1 MKKHNY
7 FVKLAALALAL
18 VLTLSLTACG
28 GSNTDNSGDNAGDE
42 QKPVVK
48 IAVPNDT
55 TNEARA
61 LLLLQENGI
70 IKLKDGVGIT
80 ATKNDI
86 EENPYNVEIV
96 EAEAAQLPNQLQD
109 VDYAV
114 INSNYAISAG
124 LNPVNDSLLIEGSA
138 SAYANILTVKEGN
151 ENEPKILALK
161 AALESQQ
168 VVDFINE
175 TYNGSVISVVENP
188 TDGYDA
194 TVDYDALNG
203 ETITIAATPA
213 PHAEILE
220 VVKTILAD
228 KGITLNIQVFNDYVQ
243 PNLALSEKELDANF
257 FQHKPY
263 LDTFSKE
270 HKLNLAVLTAV
281 HLEPMGV
288 YSKSIKNVADLPD
301 GAKIAV
307 PNDPT
312 NGGRALKV
320 LETAGIL
327 KVRPEAGI
335 LASPADIVDN
345 PKHVKIV
352 EVEAA
357 QLPRA
362 LDDVDAAVINSNYAL
377 AAKLNPTKDA
387 IAIESKD
394 SPYANVVVVR
404 AGDENRPELQKLK
417 NALLTP
423 EVKKFL
429 EEKYQG
435 AVVPAF

>member
-1 MKKHNY
+1 MQLKKL
-7 FVKLAALALAL
+7 FAALAVSGGLVFTLAGCGDKAPAEKTAAPAQTAAVEL
-18 VLTLSLTACG
+18 KIGVSPVPHADIINFVAPTL
-28 GSNTDNSGDNAGDE
+28 E
-42 QKPVVK
+42 
-48 IAVPNDT
+48 
-55 TNEARA
+55 
-61 LLLLQENGI
+61 
-70 IKLKDGVGIT
+70 
-80 ATKNDI
+80 
-86 EENPYNVEIV
+86 
-96 EAEAAQLPNQLQD
+96 
-109 VDYAV
+109 
-114 INSNYAISAG
+114 
-124 LNPVNDSLLIEGSA
+124 
-138 SAYANILTVKEGN
+138 KEGV
-151 ENEPKILALK
+151 KVK
-161 AALESQQ
+161 
-168 VVDFINE
+168 
-175 TYNGSVISVVENP
+175 VIE
-188 TDGYDA
+188 
-194 TVDYDALNG
+194 
-203 ETITIAATPA
+203 
-213 PHAEILE
+213 
-220 VVKTILAD
+220 
-228 KGITLNIQVFNDYVQ
+228 FNDYVQ
-243 PNLALSEKELDANF
+243 PNLALAEKELDANF

-345 PKHVKIV
+345 PKQVKIV

>member
-1 MKKHNY
+1 MQLKKL
-7 FVKLAALALAL
+7 FAALAVSGGLVFTLAGCGDKAPAEKTAAPAQTAAVEL
-18 VLTLSLTACG
+18 KIGVSPVPHADIINFVAPTL
-28 GSNTDNSGDNAGDE
+28 E
-42 QKPVVK
+42 
-48 IAVPNDT
+48 
-55 TNEARA
+55 
-61 LLLLQENGI
+61 
-70 IKLKDGVGIT
+70 
-80 ATKNDI
+80 
-86 EENPYNVEIV
+86 
-96 EAEAAQLPNQLQD
+96 
-109 VDYAV
+109 
-114 INSNYAISAG
+114 
-124 LNPVNDSLLIEGSA
+124 
-138 SAYANILTVKEGN
+138 KEGV
-151 ENEPKILALK
+151 KVK
-161 AALESQQ
+161 
-168 VVDFINE
+168 
-175 TYNGSVISVVENP
+175 VIE
-188 TDGYDA
+188 
-194 TVDYDALNG
+194 
-203 ETITIAATPA
+203 
-213 PHAEILE
+213 
-220 VVKTILAD
+220 
-228 KGITLNIQVFNDYVQ
+228 FNDYVQ

-394 SPYANVVVVR
+394 SPYAKVVVVR

>member
-1 MKKHNY
+1 MQLKKL
-7 FVKLAALALAL
+7 FAALAVSGGLVFTLAGCGDKAPAEK
-18 VLTLSLTACG
+18 TAAPAQTAAVELKIG
-28 GSNTDNSGDNAGDE
+28 VS
-42 QKPVVK
+42 PVPH
-48 IAVPNDT
+48 AD
-55 TNEARA
+55 
-61 LLLLQENGI
+61 I
-70 IKLKDGVGIT
+70 INFVAPML
-80 ATKNDI
+80 
-86 EENPYNVEIV
+86 E
-96 EAEAAQLPNQLQD
+96 
-109 VDYAV
+109 
-114 INSNYAISAG
+114 
-124 LNPVNDSLLIEGSA
+124 
-138 SAYANILTVKEGN
+138 KEGV
-151 ENEPKILALK
+151 KVK
-161 AALESQQ
+161 
-168 VVDFINE
+168 
-175 TYNGSVISVVENP
+175 VIE
-188 TDGYDA
+188 
-194 TVDYDALNG
+194 
-203 ETITIAATPA
+203 
-213 PHAEILE
+213 
-220 VVKTILAD
+220 
-228 KGITLNIQVFNDYVQ
+228 FNDYVQ
-243 PNLALSEKELDANF
+243 PNLALAEKELDANF

-394 SPYANVVVVR
+394 SPDANVVVVR

>member
-1 MKKHNY
+1 MQLKKL
-7 FVKLAALALAL
+7 FAALAVSGGLVFTLAGCGDKAPAEKTAAPAQTAAVEL
-18 VLTLSLTACG
+18 KIGVSPVPHADIINFVAPTL
-28 GSNTDNSGDNAGDE
+28 E
-42 QKPVVK
+42 
-48 IAVPNDT
+48 
-55 TNEARA
+55 
-61 LLLLQENGI
+61 
-70 IKLKDGVGIT
+70 
-80 ATKNDI
+80 
-86 EENPYNVEIV
+86 
-96 EAEAAQLPNQLQD
+96 
-109 VDYAV
+109 
-114 INSNYAISAG
+114 
-124 LNPVNDSLLIEGSA
+124 
-138 SAYANILTVKEGN
+138 KEGV
-151 ENEPKILALK
+151 KVK
-161 AALESQQ
+161 
-168 VVDFINE
+168 
-175 TYNGSVISVVENP
+175 VIE
-188 TDGYDA
+188 
-194 TVDYDALNG
+194 
-203 ETITIAATPA
+203 
-213 PHAEILE
+213 
-220 VVKTILAD
+220 
-228 KGITLNIQVFNDYVQ
+228 FNDYVQ

-312 NGGRALKV
+312 TGGRALKV

>member
-1 MKKHNY
+1 MQLKKL
-7 FVKLAALALAL
+7 FAALAVSGGLVFTLAGCGDKAPAEKAAAPAQTAAVEL
-18 VLTLSLTACG
+18 KIGVSPVPHADIINFVAPTL
-28 GSNTDNSGDNAGDE
+28 E
-42 QKPVVK
+42 
-48 IAVPNDT
+48 
-55 TNEARA
+55 
-61 LLLLQENGI
+61 
-70 IKLKDGVGIT
+70 
-80 ATKNDI
+80 
-86 EENPYNVEIV
+86 
-96 EAEAAQLPNQLQD
+96 
-109 VDYAV
+109 
-114 INSNYAISAG
+114 
-124 LNPVNDSLLIEGSA
+124 
-138 SAYANILTVKEGN
+138 KEGV
-151 ENEPKILALK
+151 KVK
-161 AALESQQ
+161 
-168 VVDFINE
+168 
-175 TYNGSVISVVENP
+175 VIE
-188 TDGYDA
+188 
-194 TVDYDALNG
+194 
-203 ETITIAATPA
+203 
-213 PHAEILE
+213 
-220 VVKTILAD
+220 
-228 KGITLNIQVFNDYVQ
+228 FNDYVQ

-270 HKLNLAVLTAV
+270 HKLNLAVLAAV

-327 KVRPEAGI
+327 KDRPEAGI

>member
-1 MKKHNY
+1 MQLKKL
-7 FVKLAALALAL
+7 FAALAVSGGLVFTLAGCGDKAPAEKTAAPAQTAAVEL
-18 VLTLSLTACG
+18 KIGVSPVPHADIVNFVAPTLKNQG
-28 GSNTDNSGDNAGDE
+28 IE
-42 QKPVVK
+42 VK
-48 IAVPNDT
+48 
-55 TNEARA
+55 
-61 LLLLQENGI
+61 
-70 IKLKDGVGIT
+70 
-80 ATKNDI
+80 
-86 EENPYNVEIV
+86 
-96 EAEAAQLPNQLQD
+96 
-109 VDYAV
+109 
-114 INSNYAISAG
+114 
-124 LNPVNDSLLIEGSA
+124 
-138 SAYANILTVKEGN
+138 
-151 ENEPKILALK
+151 
-161 AALESQQ
+161 
-168 VVDFINE
+168 
-175 TYNGSVISVVENP
+175 VVE
-188 TDGYDA
+188 
-194 TVDYDALNG
+194 
-203 ETITIAATPA
+203 
-213 PHAEILE
+213 
-220 VVKTILAD
+220 
-228 KGITLNIQVFNDYVQ
+228 FSDYVQ
-243 PNLALSEKELDANF
+243 PNLSLADKELDANF

-263 LDTFSKE
+263 LDEFAESRGL
-270 HKLNLAVLTAV
+270 KLESLVAV

>member
-1 MKKHNY
+1 MQLKKL
-7 FVKLAALALAL
+7 FAALAVSGGLVFTLAGCGDKAPAEKAAAPAQTAAVEL
-18 VLTLSLTACG
+18 KIGVSPVPHADIINFVAPTL
-28 GSNTDNSGDNAGDE
+28 E
-42 QKPVVK
+42 
-48 IAVPNDT
+48 
-55 TNEARA
+55 
-61 LLLLQENGI
+61 
-70 IKLKDGVGIT
+70 
-80 ATKNDI
+80 
-86 EENPYNVEIV
+86 
-96 EAEAAQLPNQLQD
+96 
-109 VDYAV
+109 
-114 INSNYAISAG
+114 
-124 LNPVNDSLLIEGSA
+124 
-138 SAYANILTVKEGN
+138 KEGV
-151 ENEPKILALK
+151 KVK
-161 AALESQQ
+161 
-168 VVDFINE
+168 
-175 TYNGSVISVVENP
+175 VIE
-188 TDGYDA
+188 
-194 TVDYDALNG
+194 
-203 ETITIAATPA
+203 
-213 PHAEILE
+213 
-220 VVKTILAD
+220 
-228 KGITLNIQVFNDYVQ
+228 FNDYVQ

-270 HKLNLAVLTAV
+270 HKLNLAVLAAV

-320 LETAGIL
+320 LETSGIL

>member
-1 MKKHNY
+1 MQLKKL
-7 FVKLAALALAL
+7 FAALAVSGGLVFTLAGCGDKAPAEKTAAPAQTAAVEL
-18 VLTLSLTACG
+18 KIGVSPVPHADIINFVAPTL
-28 GSNTDNSGDNAGDE
+28 E
-42 QKPVVK
+42 
-48 IAVPNDT
+48 
-55 TNEARA
+55 
-61 LLLLQENGI
+61 
-70 IKLKDGVGIT
+70 
-80 ATKNDI
+80 
-86 EENPYNVEIV
+86 
-96 EAEAAQLPNQLQD
+96 
-109 VDYAV
+109 
-114 INSNYAISAG
+114 
-124 LNPVNDSLLIEGSA
+124 
-138 SAYANILTVKEGN
+138 KEGV
-151 ENEPKILALK
+151 KVK
-161 AALESQQ
+161 
-168 VVDFINE
+168 
-175 TYNGSVISVVENP
+175 VIE
-188 TDGYDA
+188 
-194 TVDYDALNG
+194 
-203 ETITIAATPA
+203 
-213 PHAEILE
+213 
-220 VVKTILAD
+220 
-228 KGITLNIQVFNDYVQ
+228 FNDYVQ

-281 HLEPMGV
+281 LLEPMGV

>member
-1 MKKHNY
+1 MQLKKL
-7 FVKLAALALAL
+7 FAALAVSGGLVFTLAGCGDKAPAEKTAAPAQTAAVEL
-18 VLTLSLTACG
+18 KIGVSPVPHADIINFVAPTL
-28 GSNTDNSGDNAGDE
+28 E
-42 QKPVVK
+42 
-48 IAVPNDT
+48 
-55 TNEARA
+55 
-61 LLLLQENGI
+61 
-70 IKLKDGVGIT
+70 
-80 ATKNDI
+80 
-86 EENPYNVEIV
+86 
-96 EAEAAQLPNQLQD
+96 
-109 VDYAV
+109 
-114 INSNYAISAG
+114 
-124 LNPVNDSLLIEGSA
+124 
-138 SAYANILTVKEGN
+138 KEGV
-151 ENEPKILALK
+151 KVK
-161 AALESQQ
+161 
-168 VVDFINE
+168 
-175 TYNGSVISVVENP
+175 VIE
-188 TDGYDA
+188 
-194 TVDYDALNG
+194 
-203 ETITIAATPA
+203 
-213 PHAEILE
+213 
-220 VVKTILAD
+220 
-228 KGITLNIQVFNDYVQ
+228 FNDYVQ
-243 PNLALSEKELDANF
+243 PNLALAEKELDANF

-288 YSKSIKNVADLPD
+288 YSKLIKNVADLPD

>member
-1 MKKHNY
+1 MQLKKL
-7 FVKLAALALAL
+7 FAALAVSGGLVFTLAGCGDKAPAEKTAAPAQTAAVEL
-18 VLTLSLTACG
+18 KIGVSPVPHADIINFVAPTL
-28 GSNTDNSGDNAGDE
+28 E
-42 QKPVVK
+42 
-48 IAVPNDT
+48 
-55 TNEARA
+55 
-61 LLLLQENGI
+61 
-70 IKLKDGVGIT
+70 
-80 ATKNDI
+80 
-86 EENPYNVEIV
+86 
-96 EAEAAQLPNQLQD
+96 
-109 VDYAV
+109 
-114 INSNYAISAG
+114 
-124 LNPVNDSLLIEGSA
+124 
-138 SAYANILTVKEGN
+138 KEGV
-151 ENEPKILALK
+151 KVK
-161 AALESQQ
+161 
-168 VVDFINE
+168 
-175 TYNGSVISVVENP
+175 VIE
-188 TDGYDA
+188 
-194 TVDYDALNG
+194 
-203 ETITIAATPA
+203 
-213 PHAEILE
+213 
-220 VVKTILAD
+220 
-228 KGITLNIQVFNDYVQ
+228 FNDYVQ

-377 AAKLNPTKDA
+377 TAKLNPTKDA

>member
-1 MKKHNY
+1 MQLKKL
-7 FVKLAALALAL
+7 FAALAVSGGLVFTLAGCGDKAPAEKAAAPAQTAAVAL
-18 VLTLSLTACG
+18 KIGVSPVPHADIINFVAPTL
-28 GSNTDNSGDNAGDE
+28 E
-42 QKPVVK
+42 
-48 IAVPNDT
+48 
-55 TNEARA
+55 
-61 LLLLQENGI
+61 
-70 IKLKDGVGIT
+70 
-80 ATKNDI
+80 
-86 EENPYNVEIV
+86 
-96 EAEAAQLPNQLQD
+96 
-109 VDYAV
+109 
-114 INSNYAISAG
+114 
-124 LNPVNDSLLIEGSA
+124 
-138 SAYANILTVKEGN
+138 KEGV
-151 ENEPKILALK
+151 KVK
-161 AALESQQ
+161 
-168 VVDFINE
+168 
-175 TYNGSVISVVENP
+175 VIE
-188 TDGYDA
+188 
-194 TVDYDALNG
+194 
-203 ETITIAATPA
+203 
-213 PHAEILE
+213 
-220 VVKTILAD
+220 
-228 KGITLNIQVFNDYVQ
+228 FNDYVQ

-270 HKLNLAVLTAV
+270 HKLNLAVLAAV

-404 AGDENRPELQKLK
+404 AGDENHPELQKLK

>member
-1 MKKHNY
+1 MQLKKL
-7 FVKLAALALAL
+7 FAALAVSGGLVFTLAGCGDKAPAEK
-18 VLTLSLTACG
+18 TAAPAQTAAVELKIG
-28 GSNTDNSGDNAGDE
+28 VS
-42 QKPVVK
+42 PV
-48 IAVPNDT
+48 
-55 TNEARA
+55 
-61 LLLLQENGI
+61 
-70 IKLKDGVGIT
+70 
-80 ATKNDI
+80 
-86 EENPYNVEIV
+86 
-96 EAEAAQLPNQLQD
+96 
-109 VDYAV
+109 
-114 INSNYAISAG
+114 
-124 LNPVNDSLLIEGSA
+124 
-138 SAYANILTVKEGN
+138 
-151 ENEPKILALK
+151 
-161 AALESQQ
+161 
-168 VVDFINE
+168 
-175 TYNGSVISVVENP
+175 
-188 TDGYDA
+188 
-194 TVDYDALNG
+194 
-203 ETITIAATPA
+203 
-213 PHAEILE
+213 PHADIINFVAPTLE
-220 VVKTILAD
+220 
-228 KGITLNIQVFNDYVQ
+228 
-243 PNLALSEKELDANF
+243 
-257 FQHKPY
+257 
-263 LDTFSKE
+263 
-270 HKLNLAVLTAV
+270 
-281 HLEPMGV
+281 
-288 YSKSIKNVADLPD
+288 
-301 GAKIAV
+301 
-307 PNDPT
+307 
-312 NGGRALKV
+312 KV

>member
-1 MKKHNY
+1 MQLKKL
-7 FVKLAALALAL
+7 FAALAVSGGLVFTLAGCGDKAPAEKTAAPAQTAAVEL
-18 VLTLSLTACG
+18 KIGVSPVPHADIINFVAPTL
-28 GSNTDNSGDNAGDE
+28 E
-42 QKPVVK
+42 
-48 IAVPNDT
+48 
-55 TNEARA
+55 
-61 LLLLQENGI
+61 
-70 IKLKDGVGIT
+70 
-80 ATKNDI
+80 
-86 EENPYNVEIV
+86 
-96 EAEAAQLPNQLQD
+96 
-109 VDYAV
+109 
-114 INSNYAISAG
+114 
-124 LNPVNDSLLIEGSA
+124 
-138 SAYANILTVKEGN
+138 KEGV
-151 ENEPKILALK
+151 KVK
-161 AALESQQ
+161 
-168 VVDFINE
+168 
-175 TYNGSVISVVENP
+175 VIE
-188 TDGYDA
+188 
-194 TVDYDALNG
+194 
-203 ETITIAATPA
+203 
-213 PHAEILE
+213 
-220 VVKTILAD
+220 
-228 KGITLNIQVFNDYVQ
+228 FNDYVQ

-281 HLEPMGV
+281 HLEPMGG

>member
-1 MKKHNY
+1 MQLKKL
-7 FVKLAALALAL
+7 FAALAVSGGLVFTLAGCGDKAPAEKTAAPAQTAAVEL
-18 VLTLSLTACG
+18 KIGVSPVPHADIINFVAPTL
-28 GSNTDNSGDNAGDE
+28 E
-42 QKPVVK
+42 
-48 IAVPNDT
+48 
-55 TNEARA
+55 
-61 LLLLQENGI
+61 
-70 IKLKDGVGIT
+70 
-80 ATKNDI
+80 
-86 EENPYNVEIV
+86 
-96 EAEAAQLPNQLQD
+96 
-109 VDYAV
+109 
-114 INSNYAISAG
+114 
-124 LNPVNDSLLIEGSA
+124 
-138 SAYANILTVKEGN
+138 KEGV
-151 ENEPKILALK
+151 KVK
-161 AALESQQ
+161 
-168 VVDFINE
+168 
-175 TYNGSVISVVENP
+175 VIE
-188 TDGYDA
+188 
-194 TVDYDALNG
+194 
-203 ETITIAATPA
+203 
-213 PHAEILE
+213 
-220 VVKTILAD
+220 
-228 KGITLNIQVFNDYVQ
+228 FNDYVQ

-281 HLEPMGV
+281 H
-288 YSKSIKNVADLPD
+288 LPD

>member
-1 MKKHNY
+1 MSIANLITRT
-7 FVKLAALALAL
+7 FTGAAAAAVLAF
-18 VLTLSLTACG
+18 G
-28 GSNTDNSGDNAGDE
+28 F
-42 QKPVVK
+42 
-48 IAVPNDT
+48 
-55 TNEARA
+55 
-61 LLLLQENGI
+61 
-70 IKLKDGVGIT
+70 
-80 ATKNDI
+80 
-86 EENPYNVEIV
+86 
-96 EAEAAQLPNQLQD
+96 
-109 VDYAV
+109 
-114 INSNYAISAG
+114 SAG
-124 LNPVNDSLLIEGSA
+124 AAAADKVIRIGVTPVPHADIVNFIKPQLE
-138 SAYANILTVKEGN
+138 KEGV
-151 ENEPKILALK
+151 K
-161 AALESQQ
+161 
-168 VVDFINE
+168 
-175 TYNGSVISVVENP
+175 
-188 TDGYDA
+188 
-194 TVDYDALNG
+194 
-203 ETITIAATPA
+203 
-213 PHAEILE
+213 LE
-220 VVKTILAD
+220 VVE
-228 KGITLNIQVFNDYVQ
+228 FNDYVQ
-243 PNLALSEKELDANF
+243 PNLALDSKDLDANY
-257 FQHKPY
+257 FQTIPY
-263 LDTFSKE
+263 LEEFVKQHNFKFKILVS
-270 HKLNLAVLTAV
+270 V
-281 HLEPMGV
+281 HLEPMAV
-288 YSKSIKNVADLPD
+288 YSKKFKNVADIPA
-301 GAKIAV
+301 GSRIAV
-307 PNDPT
+307 PSDPT
-312 NGGRALKV
+312 NEGRALKV

>member
-1 MKKHNY
+1 MQLKKL
-7 FVKLAALALAL
+7 FAALAVSGGLVFTLAGCGDKAPAEKAAAPAQTAAVEL
-18 VLTLSLTACG
+18 KIGVSPVPHADIINFVAPTL
-28 GSNTDNSGDNAGDE
+28 E
-42 QKPVVK
+42 
-48 IAVPNDT
+48 
-55 TNEARA
+55 
-61 LLLLQENGI
+61 
-70 IKLKDGVGIT
+70 
-80 ATKNDI
+80 
-86 EENPYNVEIV
+86 
-96 EAEAAQLPNQLQD
+96 
-109 VDYAV
+109 
-114 INSNYAISAG
+114 
-124 LNPVNDSLLIEGSA
+124 
-138 SAYANILTVKEGN
+138 KEGV
-151 ENEPKILALK
+151 KVK
-161 AALESQQ
+161 
-168 VVDFINE
+168 
-175 TYNGSVISVVENP
+175 VIE
-188 TDGYDA
+188 
-194 TVDYDALNG
+194 
-203 ETITIAATPA
+203 
-213 PHAEILE
+213 
-220 VVKTILAD
+220 
-228 KGITLNIQVFNDYVQ
+228 FNDYVQ

-263 LDTFSKE
+263 LDTLSKE
-270 HKLNLAVLTAV
+270 HKLNLAVLAAV

>member
-1 MKKHNY
+1 MQLKKL
-7 FVKLAALALAL
+7 FAALAVSGGLVFTLAGCGDKAPAEKTAAPAQTAAVEL
-18 VLTLSLTACG
+18 KIGVSPVPHADIINFVAPTL
-28 GSNTDNSGDNAGDE
+28 E
-42 QKPVVK
+42 
-48 IAVPNDT
+48 
-55 TNEARA
+55 
-61 LLLLQENGI
+61 
-70 IKLKDGVGIT
+70 
-80 ATKNDI
+80 
-86 EENPYNVEIV
+86 
-96 EAEAAQLPNQLQD
+96 
-109 VDYAV
+109 
-114 INSNYAISAG
+114 
-124 LNPVNDSLLIEGSA
+124 
-138 SAYANILTVKEGN
+138 KEGV
-151 ENEPKILALK
+151 KVK
-161 AALESQQ
+161 
-168 VVDFINE
+168 
-175 TYNGSVISVVENP
+175 VIE
-188 TDGYDA
+188 
-194 TVDYDALNG
+194 
-203 ETITIAATPA
+203 
-213 PHAEILE
+213 
-220 VVKTILAD
+220 
-228 KGITLNIQVFNDYVQ
+228 FNDYVQ
-243 PNLALSEKELDANF
+243 PNLALAEKELDANF

-270 HKLNLAVLTAV
+270 HKLNLAVLAAV